1 MADITVTAASVV
13 PVAGFGFLDLTAGA
27 TITAGQTVY
36 IDTANSNVAKLADAD
51 ASALTA
57 TVAGVALHSASTSQ
71 PIRIITSGDYNPGAT
86 LVAGKLYVQS
96 STAGGIAPV
105 ADLTTGWRTS
115 IIGVATTTSNMS
127 LVIKNTGV
135 TN

>member
-27 TITAGQTVY
+27 SITAGQTVY
-36 IDTANSNVAKLADAD
+36 LDTANSNVAKLADAD

-57 TVAGVALHSASTSQ
+57 TVAGIALHSASSGQ
-71 PIRIITSGDYNPGAT
+71 PLKVITSGDLNPGAT
-86 LVAGKLYVQS
+86 LTAGKIYVQS
-96 STAGGIAPV
+96 ATAGGIAPA

-115 IIGVATTTSNMS
+115 IVGVATTTSNLS
-127 LVIKNTGV
+127 LAIKNTGV